1 MKKSNVNLTCKG
13 LVNKM
18 NKGEINFDTSIQRG
32 LVWDLGKKS
41 LLIHSCIEGYPIP
54 PMFLVKNEDGTLDS
68 LDGKQRSNAISG
80 FFGGEYALS
89 VDFPL
94 CYNDEGE
101 AENFSGMFYE
111 QLPEW
116 VKDRI
121 RDTNITCYY
130 LEDATEAEIREM
142 FRRLN
147 NGKPLSATEL
157 TRVKAVSLPI
167 FQTIAKHPAIAAA
180 TTEKGK
186 AKFNDETLAFQVYA
200 MAYMENPDF
209 GTKAFRPFIE
219 NAVVT
224 EDQQK
229 HIESGLDMLASL
241 IDTLAQ
247 EPKENKENARVYK
260 RIKAKTHFVSMA
272 YLAMMAAENGA
283 EQDDFNSV
291 VYDFFKTS
299 ATTTSAEYNKHIG
312 AGAASPTAVQGRK
325 SVVKAMAQEMGYT
338 ISNF

>member
-18 NKGEINFDTSIQRG
+18 TKGEINFDTSIQRG
-32 LVWDLGKKS
+32 LVWDNGKKS

-68 LDGKQRSNAISG
+68 LDGKQRSNAIAQFINGEFTLSTDFPPCYDDDG
-80 FFGGEYALS
+80 KEDDFGGMAW
-89 VDFPL
+89 
-94 CYNDEGE
+94 
-101 AENFSGMFYE
+101 EN
-111 QLPEW
+111 LPEW
-116 VKDRI
+116 AQDRI
-121 RDTNITCYY
+121 KDTNITCYY
-130 LEDATEAEIREM
+130 LEDASPEEVREM

-186 AKFNDETLAFQVYA
+186 AKFNDETLAFQIYA
-200 MAYMENPDF
+200 MAYMDNPDF

-219 NAVVT
+219 SAVVAP
-224 EDQQK
+224 DQQK
-229 HIESGLDMLASL
+229 RIENGLDMLGSL
-241 IDTLAQ
+241 IETLAE
-247 EPKENKENARVYK
+247 EPKENKENARVLK

-272 YLAMMAAENGA
+272 YLAILCAENGV
-283 EQDDFNSV
+283 EQDDFNEA

-325 SVVKAMAQEMGYT
+325 AVIDAMAQEL
-338 ISNF
+338 ISK